1 MTRQRLVGYLWFFRQ
16 TPMKFQFWLNGEKI
30 NPPACLRALAR
41 KLCIT
46 WIADFGPN
54 VSCFFLAHFF
64 SSYEHINMK
73 LSGINRQCKGNNWA
87 KNSSQLPSIT
97 PFFGYKHPLG
107 GQKFLVAIFVERQIK
122 LRREWFFSWCFFDD
136 PIACKSL
143 HNKSIKRNRHPAQG
157 RVAAD
162 VETQW
167 HQRIW
172 HRDILGHWE
181 NIMFVILPNLRVFI
195 FIHEKWNGHLV
206 KGSQYWTF
214 WSNDFLHSD
223 QIWVMGILSTE
234 GENISKM
241 LVLKIKFSWLS

>member
-1 MTRQRLVGYLWFFRQ
+1 MVTWTAFA
-16 TPMKFQFWLNGEKI
+16 I
-30 NPPACLRALAR
+30 LAM
-41 KLCIT
+41 
-46 WIADFGPN
+46 
-54 VSCFFLAHFF
+54 F
-64 SSYEHINMK
+64 SFEHIK
-73 LSGINRQCKGNNWA
+73 
-87 KNSSQLPSIT
+87 
-97 PFFGYKHPLG
+97 
-107 GQKFLVAIFVERQIK
+107 KFLVAIFVKRQIK
-122 LRREWFFSWCFFDD
+122 LRREWFFSRCFFND

-143 HNKSIKRNRHPAQG
+143 HNKSIKRNRPPAQG

-167 HQRIW
+167 HQRTW

-181 NIMFVILPNLRVFI
+181 NIMFVFLPNLRVFI

-234 GENISKM
+234 GEHGPFQVFNSTKILTAFYT
-241 LVLKIKFSWLS
+241 LVYFFTRVADHVPGCLKTSSV

>member
-1 MTRQRLVGYLWFFRQ
+1 MTRQRLVGYLWLFRQ

-30 NPPACLRALAR
+30 NPPAGRRALAR

-46 WIADFGPN
+46 CIADFGPN
-54 VSCFFLAHFF
+54 VSWFLLAHFF
-64 SSYEHINMK
+64 SYEHINMK

-143 HNKSIKRNRHPAQG
+143 HNKSIKRNRPPAQG
-157 RVAAD
+157 RVAAGVD
-162 VETQW
+162 QMTSY
-167 HQRIW
+167 
-172 HRDILGHWE
+172 IL
-181 NIMFVILPNLRVFI
+181 
-195 FIHEKWNGHLV
+195 
-206 KGSQYWTF
+206 
-214 WSNDFLHSD
+214 
-223 QIWVMGILSTE
+223 
-234 GENISKM
+234 
-241 LVLKIKFSWLS
+241 IKYG